1 MIKTLH
7 MKKKR
12 DGLVYSTDHGK
23 MCPGCN
29 KAISN
34 CACSKEE
41 SIASKGPIKIR
52 RETKGRKGKGVTVIS
67 NIPLTLSEIKNLAKE
82 LKTKA
87 GTGGTAKNGTIE
99 IQGEH
104 INLLIEELKKRGFAV
119 KKTGG

>member
-1 MIKTLH
+1 

-12 DGLVYSTDHGK
+12 EGLVYSTDHGK

-29 KAISN
+29 QAENN
-34 CACSKEE
+34 CLCSKEE
-41 SIASKGPIKIR
+41 TVSTKGPIKIR

-67 NIPLTLSEIKNLAKE
+67 NIPLTLSEIKDLAKA
-82 LKTKA
+82 LKTRV
-87 GTGGTAKNGTIE
+87 GTGGTVKNATIE

-119 KKTGG
+119 KRIGG